1 MLKGV
6 HLTLMIGPA
15 IAKPVPQ
22 VVLDALDSVKVMVN
36 TGKDAAFELVFTIS
50 NRSPLQTMFLLAGG
64 ASIPIMR
71 VIIVVTINGTPSVLI
86 DGVITQHQI
95 APGSDAAHSTLTLTG
110 EDLSAVMNLI
120 DFTGIP
126 YPALPPEAR
135 VAVCVAKYAMLGVIP
150 KIIPS
155 IMMDVP
161 LPTERIPRHK
171 GKDLEYVRSL
181 ADDVGYVFYLEPG
194 PSAGTSFAYWGPEI
208 KVGAPQPA
216 LNINMD
222 AHTNVESLSFRFDA
236 DSRKLPTIMI
246 QNAASHTT
254 ITIPVP
260 DITPL
265 NPPLGLIPP
274 IPKDIEP
281 IESSA
286 KLTPVQAALIGIA
299 TAAKSADALSATGS
313 LNVLRYGRL
322 LEPRKLVG
330 VRGAG
335 DAFDGLYYVESVTH
349 DIKRGEYKQ
358 QFTLRRNGLLST
370 VPRVPA

>member
-1 MLKGV
+1 M
-6 HLTLMIGPA
+6 
-15 IAKPVPQ
+15 
-22 VVLDALDSVKVMVN
+22 
-36 TGKDAAFELVFTIS
+36 
-50 NRSPLQTMFLLAGG
+50 
-64 ASIPIMR
+64 
-71 VIIVVTINGTPSVLI
+71 
-86 DGVITQHQI
+86 
-95 APGSDAAHSTLTLTG
+95 
-110 EDLSAVMNLI
+110 
-120 DFTGIP
+120 
-126 YPALPPEAR
+126 
-135 VAVCVAKYAMLGVIP
+135 
-150 KIIPS
+150 
-155 IMMDVP
+155 
-161 LPTERIPRHK
+161 
-171 GKDLEYVRSL
+171 
-181 ADDVGYVFYLEPG
+181 EPG

-236 DSRKLPTIMI
+236 DNRTLPVVMI
-246 QNAASHTT
+246 QNPASHVT
-254 ITIPVP
+254 IPIPVP

-286 KLTPVQAALIGIA
+286 KLNPVQAALIGIA
-299 TAAKSADALSATGS
+299 KAAKSADALSASGS

-322 LEPRKLVG
+322 LQPRKLVG